1 MNSYN
6 IDMSDMS
13 QPKNVGIIGL
23 GKYLPEK
30 ILTNQDFEKL
40 VDTSDAWIT
49 ERTGIKERR
58 MARPD
63 EATSDMALAAAREA
77 LASAK
82 LTAQDID
89 LIVVATVTGDTAFPS
104 TACRLQGALGC
115 RPIPAFDVSAA
126 CSGYIYALTIAQNF
140 IKAGTVR
147 CALVVAAE
155 KLTSVADYTDRN
167 TCVLFGDGAG
177 AAVLAAVDSGGI
189 LSSYLGTDGTQSE
202 LINMPAGGSR
212 RPASHETVDQHLHY
226 LKMNGAEVF
235 RVAVKTM
242 ADAAMEAMNTL
253 GVHSAEEVDLVIPH
267 QANIRIINAV
277 AKRMGVSL
285 TEGKVFL
292 NIEKYGNMSAAS
304 TAVALTE
311 AVQQGRVKKGDRVV
325 MVAFGSGL
333 TWGALVI
340 ELS

>member
-1 MNSYN
+1 MYG
-6 IDMSDMS
+6 MS
-13 QPKNVGIIGL
+13 QATRVGIIGL

-30 ILTNQDFEKL
+30 VLTNQDFEKM
-40 VDTSDAWIT
+40 VETSDAWIT
-49 ERTGIKERR
+49 ERTGIKQRR
-58 MARPD
+58 IARPD
-63 EATSDMALAAAREA
+63 QATSDMALAAAQEA
-77 LASAK
+77 LAAAK
-82 LTAQDID
+82 ITAADLD
-89 LIVVATVTGDTAFPS
+89 LIVVATVTPDTFFPS

-126 CSGYIYALTIAQNF
+126 CSGFLYALTIAQNF

-147 CALVVAAE
+147 RALVVAAD
-155 KLTSVADYTDRN
+155 KLSSIADYSDRN

-177 AAVLAAVDSGGI
+177 AAVLSAVDTGGI
-189 LSSYLGTDGTQSE
+189 LSSYLGTDGKQSE
-202 LINMPAGGSR
+202 LITMPAGGSR
-212 RPASHETVDQHLHY
+212 QPASHETVDKHLHY
-226 LKMNGAEVF
+226 LHMNGAEVF
-235 RVAVKTM
+235 KVAVKTM
-242 ADAAMEAMNTL
+242 ADAAWEAMNTL
-253 GVHSAEEVDLVIPH
+253 GVHSAEEVDLIIPH

-304 TAVALTE
+304 TAVALAE
-311 AVQQGRVKKGDRVV
+311 AVQQGRVKKGDKVV
-325 MVAFGSGL
+325 LVAFGSGL

>member
-1 MNSYN
+1 
-6 IDMSDMS
+6 MS
-13 QPKNVGIIGL
+13 QAKRVGIIGL

-30 ILTNQDFEKL
+30 VLTNQDLEKM

-49 ERTGIKERR
+49 ERTGIKQRR
-58 MARPD
+58 IARSD
-63 EATSDMALAAAREA
+63 EATSDMALVAAREA
-77 LASAK
+77 LADAK

-89 LIVVATVTGDTAFPS
+89 LIVVATITPDTVFPS
-104 TACRLQGALGC
+104 TACLLQSRLGC
-115 RPIPAFDVSAA
+115 RTIPAFDLAAA
-126 CSGYIYALTIAQNF
+126 CSGYLYALTVAENF

-147 CALVVAAE
+147 HALVVAAE
-155 KLTSVADYTDRN
+155 KLSSVTDYTDRN

-177 AAVLAAVDSGGI
+177 AAVLSAVDSGGI
-189 LSSYLGTDGTQSE
+189 LSSYLGTDGSQSE
-202 LINMPAGGSR
+202 LIVLAAGGSR
-212 RPASHETVDQHLHY
+212 RPASHETVDQHLHSI
-226 LKMNGAEVF
+226 KMNGAEVF
-235 RVAVKTM
+235 KVAVKTM
-242 ADAAMEAMNTL
+242 AAAALEAMNTL
-253 GVHSAEEVDLVIPH
+253 GVHSADEVSLVIPH

-311 AVQQGRVKKGDRVV
+311 AVKEGRVKKGDKVV
-325 MVAFGSGL
+325 LVAFGSGL